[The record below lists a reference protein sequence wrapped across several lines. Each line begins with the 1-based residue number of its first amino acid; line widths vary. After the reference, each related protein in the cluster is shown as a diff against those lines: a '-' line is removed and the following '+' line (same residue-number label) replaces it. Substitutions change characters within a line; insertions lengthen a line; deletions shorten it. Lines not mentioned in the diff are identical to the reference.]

1 MSLLPKNNL
10 EIVDPFGEIINF
22 TDTTGGY
29 ATNNTDGYGTPNLT
43 YAQVGGVNLL
53 IGNYVNIV
61 PSALGVGAALV
72 PYTQYIKTSGTAK
85 TYDGKSIAVG
95 NYIVPHT
102 TGLVVAAGDTFET
115 TGYYNPLIT
124 PSRWKPT
131 AAGTPLYLN
140 TQELGYTTLGVIP
153 DSILTLQ
160 YEVYGIVN
168 TSSGFTA
175 AIGTKYL
182 VTGTGNVTYSG
193 STYRQ
198 GEIFT
203 ASAATAV
210 ALVAGTGTFGVA
222 PYNSGAVSNFQ
233 TIYNLE
239 TSLVELQTSNI
250 LSPKTQSREYNYQ
263 VATIFTNI
271 YTMQNA
277 ANIGLVSLGQ
287 AYNNIVSLQQEVDN
301 LTNNIY

>member
-1 MSLLPKNNL
+1 MSLLPTNNL

-29 ATNNTDGYGTPNLT
+29 ATNNTDGYGSPNLT

-53 IGNYVNIV
+53 IGNYVNIT
-61 PSALGVGAALV
+61 PSALGVGAALIR
-72 PYTQYIKTSGTAK
+72 YTQYIKTSGASQ
-85 TYDGKSIAVG
+85 TYDGKIVTVG
-95 NYIVPHT
+95 NYLVPHV

-124 PSRWKPT
+124 PSRWLPT
-131 AAGTPLYLN
+131 ALGTPLYLN

-168 TSSGFTA
+168 TTAFTTVL
-175 AIGTKYL
+175 GTKYL
-182 VTGTGNVTYSG
+182 VTGTGIVSYLG
-193 STYRQ
+193 SNYKQ
-198 GEIFT
+198 GEVFT
-203 ASAATAV
+203 AS
-210 ALVAGTGTFGVA
+210 GTSTVGVVSGTFGVA

-250 LSPKTQSREYNYQ
+250 LNPKPQGREYNYQ

-287 AYNNIVSLQQEVDN
+287 AYNNIVSLQEEVDN
-301 LTNNIY
+301 LDNNIY

>member
-29 ATNNTDGYGTPNLT
+29 ATNNTDGYGSPNLT
-43 YAQVGGVNLL
+43 YAQVGGINLL

-168 TSSGFTA
+168 TTA
-175 AIGTKYL
+175 FFAVSGTKYL
-182 VTGTGNVTYSG
+182 VTGTGIVSYLG
-193 STYRQ
+193 SNYRQ
-198 GEIFT
+198 GEVFT
-203 ASAATAV
+203 AS
-210 ALVAGTGTFGVA
+210 GTTSIGVVSGTFGVA

>member
-10 EIVDPFGEIINF
+10 EIIDPFGEIINF

-168 TSSGFTA
+168 TTA
-175 AIGTKYL
+175 FPAVSGTKYL
-182 VTGTGNVTYSG
+182 VTGTGIVSYLG
-193 STYRQ
+193 SNYRQ
-198 GEIFT
+198 GEVFT
-203 ASAATAV
+203 AS
-210 ALVAGTGTFGVA
+210 GTTSIGVVSGTFGVA

>member
-168 TSSGFTA
+168 TTA
-175 AIGTKYL
+175 FPAVSGTKYL
-182 VTGTGNVTYSG
+182 VTGTGIVSYLG
-193 STYRQ
+193 SNYRQ
-198 GEIFT
+198 GEVFT
-203 ASAATAV
+203 AS
-210 ALVAGTGTFGVA
+210 GTTSIGVVSGTFGVA

>member
-1 MSLLPKNNL
+1 MSLLPTNNL
-10 EIVDPFGEIINF
+10 EIVDHFGEIINF
-22 TDTTGGY
+22 TDTTGSY
-29 ATNNTDGYGTPNLT
+29 AISNTDGYGSPNLT
-43 YAQVGGVNLL
+43 YAQVGGINLL
-53 IGNYVNIV
+53 IGNYVNIT
-61 PSALGVGAALV
+61 PSALGAGAALV
-72 PYTQYIKTSGTAK
+72 PYTQYIKTSGASR
-85 TYDGKSIAVG
+85 TYDGKILTVG
-95 NYIVPHT
+95 NYLVPHT
-102 TGLVVAAGDTFET
+102 TGLVVAAGDTFQT

-124 PSRWKPT
+124 PLRWLPT
-131 AAGTPLYLN
+131 AAGTPLYLS
-140 TQELGYTTLGVIP
+140 TQDLGYTTLGIIP

-168 TSSGFTA
+168 TSSPFSA
-175 AIGTKYL
+175 VLGTKYL
-182 VTGTGNVTYSG
+182 VTGTGNVTYLG
-193 STYRQ
+193 NTYRQ
-198 GEIFT
+198 GEVFT
-203 ASAATAV
+203 ASGTTSV
-210 ALVAGTGTFGVA
+210 AIVAGTGTFGVA